1 MTSSSVPASSEKPY
15 REPHERKNGPWNDYE
30 LSDGAHHLR
39 RAGEIIKNKKFLA
52 AIKKHAETKAE
63 EHQEIAHKAGLLA
76 KMGRI
81 SPRAM
86 AKLEA
91 R

>member
-1 MTSSSVPASSEKPY
+1 MTSAVSAGKPCK
-15 REPHERKNGPWNDYE
+15 EPHERKSGPWDDWE
-30 LSDGAHHLR
+30 LSDAAHYLR